1 MVWTSEIYETSE
13 VLWHK
18 KIPAAGKEW
27 VVSWMACRRVEG
39 GLGSV
44 QSECDEVAMS
54 AATNG
59 VKFEKLRVGC
69 R

>member
-1 MVWTSEIYETSE
+1 
-13 VLWHK
+13 
-18 KIPAAGKEW
+18 
-27 VVSWMACRRVEG
+27 MACRRVEDG
-39 GLGSV
+39 FGRV
-44 QSECDEVAMS
+44 QSERDVVAMS